1 MPAWSAWRSRGA
13 AALAGH
19 EVIVAEATGGIG
31 NGVSSRNSE
40 VIHAGMYYP
49 TGSLRARHCVRGRRM
64 LYEFCA
70 SHGVPH
76 KKVGKLIVAVD
87 EKQTAKIEG
96 IAKQGEI
103 NGVEGLEFLGGN
115 SARAMEPALYCVAAL
130 LSNET
135 GIIDSHGFM
144 LALEGDLE
152 DRGGMIAFNTPV
164 EGLGHTAQGWEV
176 RFGGAEAGTLMV
188 DAVVNSAGLGAQK
201 LARATEGY
209 PEARVPRLVL
219 AKGNYFGFQGRP
231 AFSHLIYPAPVEG
244 GLGTHV
250 TLDMAG
256 RMRFGPDV
264 EWLERESYTVD
275 AKRAES
281 FYASVRTYFPGLP
294 DNSLVPD
301 YCGIRPK
308 LTGKGEPAADFL
320 IDGPAGHGLPRLVNL
335 FGIESPGLTSALSIA
350 EEVVGQLRVEI
361 QSSGFVFEVR
371 IGGASL
377 PLAAACAAPLAVTCR
392 AACGSHCGVAISA
405 AFWLSPVATMSP
417 GFTVGSDA
425 TSILASPNASLPL
438 QVQFGT
444 IFSR

>member
-1 MPAWSAWRSRGA
+1 MQVLVIGA
-13 AALAGH
+13 GVVGLALARQAALAGH

-49 TGSLRARHCVRGRRM
+49 TGSARARHCVRGRRL
-64 LYEFCA
+64 LYEFLE

-76 KKVGKLIVAVD
+76 RRVGKLIVAVD

-96 IAKQGEI
+96 IARQGEI

-115 SARAMEPALYCVAAL
+115 AARAMEPALHCVAAL
-130 LSNET
+130 LSSET
-135 GIIDSHGFM
+135 GIIDSHAFM

-164 EGLGHTAQGWEV
+164 ESLAHTAEGWEV
-176 RFGGAEAGTLMV
+176 RFGGAEAGTLVV
-188 DAVVNSAGLGAQK
+188 DAVINSAGLGAQQI
-201 LARATEGY
+201 AHATEGY
-209 PEARVPRLVL
+209 PATRVPRLVL
-219 AKGNYFGFQGRP
+219 AKGNYFGFAGRP

-264 EWLERESYTVD
+264 EWIDAESYTVD
-275 AKRAES
+275 PRRADS
-281 FYASVRTYFPGLP
+281 FYASVRTYFPALP
-294 DNSLVPD
+294 DDSLVPD

-320 IDGPAGHGLPRLVNL
+320 IDGPAGHGLPRLVHL

-350 EEVVGQLRVEI
+350 EDVVGQL
-361 QSSGFVFEVR
+361 Q
-371 IGGASL
+371 
-377 PLAAACAAPLAVTCR
+377 
-392 AACGSHCGVAISA
+392 
-405 AFWLSPVATMSP
+405 
-417 GFTVGSDA
+417 
-425 TSILASPNASLPL
+425 
-438 QVQFGT
+438 
-444 IFSR
+444 